1 MRHFDIPANS
11 AQKMLDR
18 LRVFDEF
25 GNVMK
30 KGDTLTSSLVEI
42 VEFVGETKGLKPIFS
57 NDDFAIFDKPNDLLV
72 HPVHRHTPYT
82 LLDEAKWHFGRHAN
96 IVNRI
101 DNETSG
107 LILVS
112 RHKWSEKELKLK
124 FESKEYDK
132 TYYAIVCG
140 KFQHNMLL
148 DKPIGSDKKS
158 KIRVK
163 MACTSDGRDSST
175 FAEIINSKDN
185 FTLLKLTPHTG
196 RQHQI
201 RVHLADC
208 GFSILGDPIYNAD
221 EEFADRYLNKEITK
235 DERIQTTGDSRMW
248 LHSANLSFSYRGIN
262 YFFKSNSQD
271 IFEKFASL
279 G

>member
-1 MRHFDIPANS
+1 MNHFDIPANS

-18 LRVFDEF
+18 FRVFDEF
-25 GNVMK
+25 GNILK
-30 KGDTLTSSLVEI
+30 KGDTLQTSLVEI
-42 VEFVGETKGLKPIFS
+42 IEFVGITKGLKPIFA

-140 KFQHNMLL
+140 KFPEDMLL
-148 DKPIGSDKKS
+148 DKPIGNDKNS

-163 MACTSDGRDSST
+163 MSCNEAGRTSST
-175 FAEIINSKDN
+175 FTQIISSKTN

-201 RVHLADC
+201 RVHLADA
-208 GFSILGDPIYNAD
+208 GFAILGDPLYNAD
-221 EEFADRYLNKEITK
+221 EDFADRYLNKEVTK
-235 DERIQTTGDSRMW
+235 NERIEVCGDERMW

-262 YFFKSNSQD
+262 YSFKSTSQD

-279 G
+279 